1 MTKTILLY
9 ELEEILEL
17 SEEEVKNK
25 IMKEGYPLQRFCAK
39 KLQSLGWTVNE
50 EYPVEQTIPISW
62 NPYGGIEGQLKSV
75 RTSGDIRAI
84 YQKPAKGFAVC
95 IKNEGYEASLE
106 TRKIYQTI
114 ADSQADQNEL
124 IRIVDESGDD
134 YLFPKEYFVIIQLPR
149 SVEKALAINT

>member
-1 MTKTILLY
+1 MTN
-9 ELEEILEL
+9 
-17 SEEEVKNK
+17 NK
-25 IMKEGYPLQRFCAK
+25 LM
-39 KLQSLGWTVNE
+39 
-50 EYPVEQTIPISW
+50 
-62 NPYGGIEGQLKSV
+62 
-75 RTSGDIRAI
+75 
-84 YQKPAKGFAVC
+84 KGFAVC

-134 YLFPKEYFVIIQLPR
+134 YLFPKEYFAIIQLPR

>member
-1 MTKTILLY
+1 MTN
-9 ELEEILEL
+9 
-17 SEEEVKNK
+17 NK
-25 IMKEGYPLQRFCAK
+25 LM
-39 KLQSLGWTVNE
+39 
-50 EYPVEQTIPISW
+50 
-62 NPYGGIEGQLKSV
+62 
-75 RTSGDIRAI
+75 
-84 YQKPAKGFAVC
+84 KGFAVC